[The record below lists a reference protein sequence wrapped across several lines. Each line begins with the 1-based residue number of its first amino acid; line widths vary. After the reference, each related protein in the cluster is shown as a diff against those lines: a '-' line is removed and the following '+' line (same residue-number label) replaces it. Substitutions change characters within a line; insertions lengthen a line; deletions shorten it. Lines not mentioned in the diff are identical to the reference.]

1 MRPRAGRVLL
11 ATMFDTLGGKL
22 QDVFRTLRGQGSLSE
37 ADVDQ
42 ALREIRLAL
51 LEADVHF
58 KVVKQFLDRVRARAV
73 GQEVLRSLTPAQGVI
88 RVVRDE
94 MVALLGGDEPQPL
107 QTSSRLPSVVLMTGL
122 QGSGKTTTS
131 AKLGRWLAKSG
142 NHPLLVSTDVNR
154 PAAREQL
161 STLGRQWDLKVHHP
175 AHLNDPRAI
184 LRSAID
190 EARAIGHHF
199 LIVDT
204 AGRLHVDDELMSELE
219 RLKADA
225 QPSEVLYV
233 ADAMTG
239 QDAVKSATEFHSR
252 IGITGIVLTKLDGDA
267 RGGAALSAASVTGR
281 PVKFA
286 GVGERV
292 DEFEVFNPA
301 RMVGRILGM
310 GDVLGLIEKA
320 EEFADAD
327 QAAEMVRKIRRNE
340 FTLADYRDQ
349 LAQVKKMGPLDQV
362 LSMIPGIGN
371 AAKDVDTAAGETEMR
386 RAMAMIDS
394 MTEAERRDPALLN
407 GSRRK
412 RIAKGSG
419 TRVEDVNRLLK
430 QYVQARKMMKQFS
443 GGGGKAMKRLAAR
456 MPQFR

>member
-1 MRPRAGRVLL
+1 
-11 ATMFDTLGGKL
+11 MFDTLGGKL

-42 ALREIRLAL
+42 ALRQIRLAL

-58 KVVKQFLDRVRARAV
+58 KVVKQFLDRVRVRAT
-73 GQEVLRSLTPAQGVI
+73 GQEVLRSLTPVQAVI

-94 MVALLGGDEPQPL
+94 MVALLGGDEPPRI
-107 QTSSRLPSVVLMTGL
+107 QTSARLPSIVLMTGL

-131 AKLGRWLAKSG
+131 AKLGRWLAKG
-142 NHPLLVSTDVNR
+142 GHHPLLVSTDVHR

-161 STLGRQWDLKVHHP
+161 DTLGKQWDLKVHHP
-175 AHLNDPRAI
+175 AGDDPRAI
-184 LRSAID
+184 LRSAIA

-199 LIVDT
+199 LVVDT
-204 AGRLHVDDELMSELE
+204 AGRLHVDDELMGELAQ
-219 RLKADA
+219 LKADA

-239 QDAVKSATEFHSR
+239 QDAVKSAEEFHRR
-252 IGITGIVLTKLDGDA
+252 IGITGIILTKLDGDA
-267 RGGAALSAASVTGR
+267 RGGAALSAATVTGC

-292 DEFEVFNPA
+292 DEFEIFNPG

-310 GDVLGLIEKA
+310 GDVLGLIEKV

-362 LSMIPGIGN
+362 LSMIPGLGN

-394 MTEAERRDPALLN
+394 MTAAERRDPALLN

-430 QYVQARKMMKQFS
+430 QYVQTRKMMKQFG

>member
-1 MRPRAGRVLL
+1 
-11 ATMFDTLGGKL
+11 MFDTLGGKL

-42 ALREIRLAL
+42 ALRQIRLAL

-58 KVVKQFLDRVRARAV
+58 KVVKQFLERVRERAT
-73 GQEVLRSLTPAQGVI
+73 GQEVLRSLTPAQAVI
-88 RVVRDE
+88 RVARDE
-94 MVALLGGDEPQPL
+94 MVELLGGDEPKHL
-107 QTSSRLPSVVLMTGL
+107 MTSAKLPSVILMTGL

-131 AKLGRWLAKSG
+131 AKLAKWMTRAG
-142 NHPLLVSTDVNR
+142 HHPLLVSTDVYR

-161 STLGRQWDLKVHHP
+161 KTLGAQAGLKVHHP
-175 AHLNDPRAI
+175 ADLNDPRAI
-184 LRSAID
+184 VRSAID
-190 EARAIGHHF
+190 EARAVGHQF

-204 AGRLHVDDELMSELE
+204 AGRLHIDDELMAELAQ
-219 RLKADA
+219 LKADT
-225 QPSEVLYV
+225 QPAEVLYV

-239 QDAVKSATEFHSR
+239 QDAVKSAEEFHR
-252 IGITGIVLTKLDGDA
+252 RVGITGIVLTKLDGDA

-292 DEFEVFNPA
+292 DEFEAFQPS

-320 EEFADAD
+320 EEIADAG
-327 QAAEMVRKIRRNE
+327 QAAEMFRKIRRNE

-362 LSMIPGIGN
+362 LSMIPGLGQ
-371 AAKDVDTAAGETEMR
+371 AAKDVDTAQGEVEMR

-394 MTEAERRDPALLN
+394 MTPLERREPSVIN

-419 TRVEDVNRLLK
+419 ARVEDVNRLLK
-430 QYVQARKMMKQFS
+430 QFVQARRMMKQFG

>member
-1 MRPRAGRVLL
+1 
-11 ATMFDTLGGKL
+11 
-22 QDVFRTLRGQGSLSE
+22 
-37 ADVDQ
+37 
-42 ALREIRLAL
+42 
-51 LEADVHF
+51 
-58 KVVKQFLDRVRARAV
+58 
-73 GQEVLRSLTPAQGVI
+73 VI

-94 MVALLGGDEPQPL
+94 MVALLGGDEPPSL

-131 AKLGRWLAKSG
+131 AKLARWLDKGG

-161 STLGRQWDLKVHHP
+161 QALGKQWDLKVHHP
-175 AHLNDPRAI
+175 AGVDDPRAI
-184 LRSAID
+184 LRSAVD

-204 AGRLHVDDELMSELE
+204 AGRLHVDDELMAELA

-239 QDAVKSATEFHSR
+239 QDAVASATEFHSR

-292 DEFEVFNPA
+292 DEFEVFNPS

-327 QAAEMVRKIRRNE
+327 QAAEMVRKLRRNE

-371 AAKDVDTAAGETEMR
+371 AAKDVDTAAGEVEMR

-394 MTEAERRDPALLN
+394 MTAAERRDPALLN

-412 RIAKGSG
+412 RIANGSG
-419 TRVEDVNRLLK
+419 TSVEEVNRL
-430 QYVQARKMMKQFS
+430 VKQFTEMRKVLQMIGQ
-443 GGGGKAMKRLAAR
+443 GGLGGLKGMKLPKMSQMQDGGFSAPGGKKRKKGGPWGLIKTR
-456 MPQFR
+456 

>member
-1 MRPRAGRVLL
+1 
-11 ATMFDTLGGKL
+11 MFDTLGGKL

-42 ALREIRLAL
+42 ALRQIRLAL

-58 KVVKQFLDRVRARAV
+58 KVVKDFLERVRARAT
-73 GQEVLRSLTPAQGVI
+73 GQEVLRSLTPAQAVI

-94 MVALLGGDEPQPL
+94 MVALLGGDEPPRIL
-107 QTSSRLPSVVLMTGL
+107 TSTRVPSVVLMTGL
-122 QGSGKTTTS
+122 QGSGKTTSS
-131 AKLGRWLAKSG
+131 AKLGRWLTKAG
-142 NHPLLVSTDVNR
+142 NHPLLVSTDVYR

-161 STLGRQWDLKVHHP
+161 STLGKQWDLKVHHP
-175 AHLNDPRAI
+175 AGIDDPRAI
-184 LRSAID
+184 LRSAVA
-190 EARAIGHHF
+190 EARAIGHQF

-204 AGRLHVDDELMSELE
+204 AGRLHVDDALMGELVQ
-219 RLKADA
+219 LKADA

-239 QDAVKSATEFHSR
+239 QDAVTSASEFHRR

-267 RGGAALSAASVTGR
+267 RGGAALSAASVTGC

-292 DEFEVFNPA
+292 DEFEVFNPG

-362 LSMIPGIGN
+362 LSMIPGMGS
-371 AAKDVDTAAGETEMR
+371 AAKDVDIAAGETEMR
-386 RAMAMIDS
+386 RATAIIDS
-394 MTEAERRDPALLN
+394 MTVAERTDPALLN

-430 QYVQARKMMKQFS
+430 QYVQTRKMMKQFS